1 MPGGLDHLLGTRL
14 LSWLHFIMTSEAA
27 TPLYPKSLVI
37 KRGSVGLMLLF
48 LSVTPAVL
56 SQAQFPSLEQ
66 TRLAAEK
73 GDPAAQ
79 HKFAEVFLSKGDYST
94 AFKWFQKAAAQGVVD
109 SQYRL
114 GQMLLDG
121 KPKVPKD
128 SDEAIKWLLL
138 TANQGHQLAQLDL
151 AQCYESGKAVNRDI
165 VEAYKW
171 YKLISHTGMVDMN
184 RLVLGM
190 THEQIQEG
198 EQRAKDWKPHKMTDE
213 ELLEA
218 IYLKKM
224 LKAIAGSAGRRL
236 AIINGRPFETG
247 EQAKVKVGQ
256 KMVTVRCLEIKE
268 KSAVVQIEGIGKP
281 KEINLQ

>member
-1 MPGGLDHLLGTRL
+1 MA
-14 LSWLHFIMTSEAA
+14 SEAA

-56 SQAQFPSLEQ
+56 SQAQLPSLEQ

-151 AQCYESGKAVNRDI
+151 AHCYESGKAVNRDI

-171 YKLISHTGMVDMN
+171 YKLISQKGIMGDIEYMN

-198 EQRAKDWKPHKMTDE
+198 EQRARDWKPHKMSDE

-218 IYLKKM
+218 IYLKRM
-224 LKAIAGSAGRRL
+224 LKGIAAS
-236 AIINGRPFETG
+236 
-247 EQAKVKVGQ
+247 
-256 KMVTVRCLEIKE
+256 
-268 KSAVVQIEGIGKP
+268 
-281 KEINLQ
+281 

>member
-1 MPGGLDHLLGTRL
+1 M
-14 LSWLHFIMTSEAA
+14 SWLHFIKASEAA

-56 SQAQFPSLEQ
+56 SQAQLPSLEQ

-94 AFKWFQKAAAQGVVD
+94 AFKWFQKAAGQGVVD

-151 AQCYESGKAVNRDI
+151 AHCYESGKAVKRDI

-171 YKLISHTGMVDMN
+171 YTLISHKGMVDMN

-190 THEQIQEG
+190 THEQ
-198 EQRAKDWKPHKMTDE
+198 
-213 ELLEA
+213 
-218 IYLKKM
+218 
-224 LKAIAGSAGRRL
+224 AGRRM

-247 EQAKVKVGQ
+247 EQAKVDVGQ
-256 KMVTVRCLEIKE
+256 KMVTVRCVEVKE
-268 KSAVVQIEGIGKP
+268 KSAVVLIEGISQP
-281 KEINLQ
+281 KEIRLP

>member
-1 MPGGLDHLLGTRL
+1 MLP
-14 LSWLHFIMTSEAA
+14 SPA
-27 TPLYPKSLVI
+27 
-37 KRGSVGLMLLF
+37 KR
-48 LSVTPAVL
+48 
-56 SQAQFPSLEQ
+56 QAQLPSLEQ

-79 HKFAEVFLSKGDYST
+79 HNFAEVFLSKDEYST

-151 AQCYESGKAVNRDI
+151 AHCYESGKAVNRDI

-171 YKLISHTGMVDMN
+171 DKLISHTGMVDMN

>member
-1 MPGGLDHLLGTRL
+1 MA
-14 LSWLHFIMTSEAA
+14 SEAH
-27 TPLYPKSLVI
+27 TPFHPARIPIERSPVRLIV
-37 KRGSVGLMLLF
+37 VLLA
-48 LSVTPAVL
+48 VMPAVL
-56 SQAQFPSLEQ
+56 CLAQLPSLEQ

-138 TANQGHQLAQLDL
+138 TANQRHRLAQFDL
-151 AQCYESGKAVNRDI
+151 AHCYESGKAVNRDI

-171 YKLISHTGMVDMN
+171 YKLISQKGIMGDIEYMN

-198 EQRAKDWKPHKMTDE
+198 EQRARDWKPHKMSDE

-218 IYLKKM
+218 IYLKRM
-224 LKAIAGSAGRRL
+224 LKGIAAS
-236 AIINGRPFETG
+236 
-247 EQAKVKVGQ
+247 
-256 KMVTVRCLEIKE
+256 
-268 KSAVVQIEGIGKP
+268 
-281 KEINLQ
+281 

>member
-1 MPGGLDHLLGTRL
+1 M
-14 LSWLHFIMTSEAA
+14 A
-27 TPLYPKSLVI
+27 
-37 KRGSVGLMLLF
+37 
-48 LSVTPAVL
+48 
-56 SQAQFPSLEQ
+56 
-66 TRLAAEK
+66 
-73 GDPAAQ
+73 
-79 HKFAEVFLSKGDYST
+79 
-94 AFKWFQKAAAQGVVD
+94 
-109 SQYRL
+109 
-114 GQMLLDG
+114 

-151 AQCYESGKAVNRDI
+151 AHCYESGKAVNRDI

-171 YKLISHTGMVDMN
+171 DKLISHTGMVDMN